1 MVLNKQDGERLNMIK
16 AFRNFIPLMALAL
29 VALFGA
35 PVVAQENAPPMHGI
49 AMHGDLKYPPDF
61 QNFDYVNPDAPKTG
75 NIKLAATGSFDS
87 LNDFIVKGVSAAG
100 VSFIYDTL
108 LTSSADEPFSEYGL
122 LAESVA
128 VPEDRSWIEF
138 HLRPEARWHD
148 GVPVTPEDVIW
159 TFNTLLEKGQPFYR
173 FYYGSVDKVEKTG
186 ERSVKF
192 SFVPGENR
200 ELPLIIGQLTVL
212 PKHYWETRNFD
223 KTTLEPP
230 LGSGPYRVS
239 QVDAGRS
246 ITVERVAGYWGKDLA
261 VNRGLNNFDTIT
273 YDYYRDSNVM
283 LEAFKAGAFDYR
295 NENSSKAWATEY
307 DIPAVKA
314 GFLKKATIEH
324 QRSSGMQG
332 FAFNTRRDKFKD
344 KRVRQALAY
353 AFDFE
358 WSNEH
363 LFYSQYART
372 RSYFDNSAL
381 AATGLPSPEEL
392 VLLEPYRG
400 RIPDEVFTA
409 EYNPP
414 KSDGS
419 GNIRNSLRQASKLLR
434 EAGWEIKDGKRV
446 NSETGE
452 TLDFEVLLISP
463 LFERIVLPFAQNLE
477 KLGVK
482 VAVRTVDTAQYVRRL
497 DTYDFDVIVS
507 SFGQS
512 LSPGNEQRSYWG
524 SQVAD
529 MEGGRNYMGISDPVI
544 DDLIEKVIAAPDRA
558 ALVTATRALDRV
570 LQWGQW
576 LVPHWHIKYDRIA
589 FWNKFGRPDITPV
602 QGNQFMAWW
611 VDTDKE
617 MALKNKISSSG
628 D

>member
-1 MVLNKQDGERLNMIK
+1 MIMVL
-16 AFRNFIPLMALAL
+16 RNLIFLMALAVVTL
-29 VALFGA
+29 SGA
-35 PVVAQENAPPMHGI
+35 PLAAQETASTTHGI
-49 AMHGDLKYPPDF
+49 AMHGDLKYPAGF
-61 QNFDYVNPDAPKTG
+61 RNFDYVNPDAPKG
-75 NIKLAATGSFDS
+75 GDIKLAATGSFDN
-87 LNDFIVKGVSAAG
+87 LNGFIVKGVAAAG
-100 VSFIYDTL
+100 VGFIYDTL
-108 LTSSADEPFSEYGL
+108 LTSSDDEPFSEYGL
-122 LAESVA
+122 LAESIT
-128 VPEDRSWIEF
+128 VPDDRSWIEF
-138 HLRPEARWHD
+138 NLRPEARWHD
-148 GVPVTPEDVIW
+148 GMPVTPEDVIW

-173 FYYGSVDKVEKTG
+173 FYYGNVDKVEKTG

-192 SFVPGENR
+192 SFIPGENR
-200 ELPLIIGQLTVL
+200 ELPLIMGQLTVL
-212 PKHYWETRNFD
+212 PKHYWETRDFD

-230 LGSGPYRVS
+230 LGSGPYRIKE
-239 QVDAGRS
+239 VDAGRS
-246 ITVERVAGYWGKDLA
+246 ITVERVADYWGKDLA
-261 VNRGLNNFDTIT
+261 VKRGFNNFETIT

-307 DIPAVKA
+307 DIPAVED
-314 GFLKKATIEH
+314 GFLKKASIAH

-363 LFYSQYART
+363 LFYGQYART
-372 RSYFDNSAL
+372 RSYFDNSEL

-392 VLLEPYRG
+392 ALLEPYRG
-400 RIPDEVFTA
+400 RIPDEVFTE

-419 GNIRNSLRQASKLLR
+419 GNIRKNLRQASKLLR
-434 EAGWEIKDGKRV
+434 DAGWEIKDGKRV
-446 NSETGE
+446 NNETGE
-452 TLDFEVLLISP
+452 VLDFEVLLISP

-482 VAVRTVDTAQYVRRL
+482 VSVRTVDTAQYVRRL

-512 LSPGNEQRSYWG
+512 LSPGNEQRSMWG
-524 SQVAD
+524 SQVAN
-529 MEGGRNYMGISDPVI
+529 MEGGRNYIGINDPVI
-544 DDLIEKVIAAPDRA
+544 DALIEKLIAAPDRK

-576 LVPHWHIKYDRIA
+576 LIPHWHIKYDRIA
-589 FWNKFGRPDITPV
+589 FWNKFGRPDITPSH
-602 QGNQFMAWW
+602 GNQFMAWW
-611 VDTDKE
+611 IDPIKE
-617 MALKNKISSSG
+617 TALKNKQPSSG